1 MKFKEMF
8 SLKGGLTLIGL
19 VFWFLVTPVMA
30 ESSGVFHTVVFW
42 LKPST
47 PEKQVEKIIESIQR
61 FEALP
66 MVEKVIVGKPI
77 MSDRAVEDDSFS
89 IAFTMVFKDEA
100 SLKAYNEDP
109 DHKKISSEVTMP
121 YVSRGII
128 YDYSSINE

>member
-77 MSDRAVEDDSFS
+77 MSDRAVVDDSFS
-89 IAFTMVFKDEA
+89 IAFTPIGNPNNNDNSPPTVGQNILGVVLDGIGVVFKG
-100 SLKAYNEDP
+100 LLRL
-109 DHKKISSEVTMP
+109 T
-121 YVSRGII
+121 
-128 YDYSSINE
+128 